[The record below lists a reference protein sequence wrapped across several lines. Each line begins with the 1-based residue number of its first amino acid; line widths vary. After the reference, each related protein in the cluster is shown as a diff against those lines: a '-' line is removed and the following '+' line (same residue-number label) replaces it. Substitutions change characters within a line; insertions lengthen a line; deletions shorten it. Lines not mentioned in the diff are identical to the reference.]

1 MKSQKNI
8 ISLLIVMA
16 IVAGY
21 FVYKNVVKQK
31 TEPIDVATSTVEMTN
46 NTNNSDGVA
55 GSSGAGT
62 KIAEKTVPLLAR
74 LPDLARPVIML
85 ATLVPE
91 TETMARAKISELSKE
106 LAAEPGLFGSW
117 LELASYRKLIG
128 DGIGSEEIWS
138 FMTKQWPES
147 ETPYINLGNFYH
159 YQMREFAKSE
169 VTFRKAISL
178 TPNSI
183 PSYIGLYEL
192 YSLSYIEKAGLADD
206 TLLEGLKN
214 NPKNI
219 LLLSTL
225 AEYYTGQ
232 GDNVSAKKYYQEAL
246 DVALQSNDTKLQD
259 QLKQRILGL

>member
-1 MKSQKNI
+1 MKNQNVI
-8 ISLLIVMA
+8 ISLLIV
-16 IVAGY
+16 VAMVVGY

-31 TEPIDVATSTVEMTN
+31 TELVDVATSTVETTSN
-46 NTNNSDGVA
+46 KNNSDGAA
-55 GSSGAGT
+55 GSSGTDA
-62 KIAEKTVPLLAR
+62 KVVEKTTPLLAR

-85 ATLVPE
+85 ATLAHE
-91 TETMARAKISELSKE
+91 TETMAHAKISELSKE

-128 DGIGSEEIWS
+128 DGIGAEEIWS

-159 YQMREFAKSE
+159 YQMHDFAKSE
-169 VTFRKAISL
+169 AAFRKAISVK
-178 TPNSI
+178 PNSI
-183 PSYIGLYEL
+183 PSYIGLHEL
-192 YSLSYIEKAGLADD
+192 YALSYVEKASLVDD
-206 TLLEGLKN
+206 ILIEGLKN

-232 GDNVSAKKYYQEAL
+232 EDIVSAKKYYQEAL
-246 DVALQSNDTKLQD
+246 DIALQSNDTKLQD
-259 QLKQRILGL
+259 QLKQRIAGF